1 MSPTQVCQLSIWGF
15 ILFHHHC
22 YRMTSSYLSV
32 GWVLDNVLEMCKDNL
47 SLWMTHISRMSC
59 FCLWRDI
66 RACYLLILLH
76 SVPHVS
82 ILMASLFL
90 GCSHSVSQPQFWNT
104 SQGLFSFWN
113 PNCQCLSSISVR
125 TTKLISQAP
134 HCRFCVDEY
143 LERKLYHISAS
154 FLL

>member
-1 MSPTQVCQLSIWGF
+1 
-15 ILFHHHC
+15 
-22 YRMTSSYLSV
+22 
-32 GWVLDNVLEMCKDNL
+32 MCKDNL

-66 RACYLLILLH
+66 RTCYLLILLH

-82 ILMASLFL
+82 ILMTSLFL

-104 SQGLFSFWN
+104 SQELFSFWN
-113 PNCQCLSSISVR
+113 PNCQYLSSISVR

-154 FLL
+154 FLLSLSMNCHQWKQPFLWDPWFICWFFILDRRNQ